1 MRVCAGAVIA
11 VSIEQNPLLLMIPA
25 TISCSYAFMLPVATP
40 PNAIIF
46 ASQQLK
52 VRASIG
58 ARLGSREGTLRRLF
72 AFTLSSLSSRHV
84 SLLPNRHCLLQ
95 VTDMARAGLIANLI
109 GLVLLSIASYYF
121 IPAVFL

>member
-1 MRVCAGAVIA
+1 MIA

-52 VRASIG
+52 VRPAFF
-58 ARLGSREGTLRRLF
+58 RVRCVRRCG
-72 AFTLSSLSSRHV
+72 LSVLLTSALAPLSF
-84 SLLPNRHCLLQ
+84 Q
-95 VTDMARAGLIANLI
+95 VTDMARAGLLANLI
-109 GLVLLSIASYYF
+109 GLVLLAVAAYFF
-121 IPAVFL
+121 IPPVFL